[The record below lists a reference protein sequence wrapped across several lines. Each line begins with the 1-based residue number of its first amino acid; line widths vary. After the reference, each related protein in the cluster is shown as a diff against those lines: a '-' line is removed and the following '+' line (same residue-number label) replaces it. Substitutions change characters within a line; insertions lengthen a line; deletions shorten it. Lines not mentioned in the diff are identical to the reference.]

1 MSAFVNPVRLE
12 IRRVTKDGTEVGGM
26 VTFDPADLTEEV
38 FMRFARMLW
47 EAYHRAD
54 TEGRF
59 Q

>member
-1 MSAFVNPVRLE
+1 MPFFNPVRLE
-12 IRRVTKDGTEVGGM
+12 IRRAAKDGTDVGGM
-26 VTFDPADLTEEV
+26 ITFDPVHLTEEV
-38 FMRFARMLW
+38 FMRFARTLW